1 MGDNKHI
8 LVIHGPNMNLIGLRI
23 KNITLDKLNNH
34 LRNTARMKHLKLRI
48 FQTNEESKAAN
59 ILQRY
64 RKKVSG
70 IILFPGPWQQ
80 SGYVLQDTLE
90 LINLPFVTVSIGE
103 KAQLLQGGKNIEE
116 ANLFTGCEKAVSFLA
131 KIE

>member
-1 MGDNKHI
+1 MNFKIEGQIISVGD
-8 LVIHGPNMNLIGLRI
+8 I
-23 KNITLDKLNNH
+23 KTLNNGAK
-34 LRNTARMKHLKLRI
+34 TI
-48 FQTNEESKAAN
+48 SFQVQTNEESKAAN

-131 KIE
+131 